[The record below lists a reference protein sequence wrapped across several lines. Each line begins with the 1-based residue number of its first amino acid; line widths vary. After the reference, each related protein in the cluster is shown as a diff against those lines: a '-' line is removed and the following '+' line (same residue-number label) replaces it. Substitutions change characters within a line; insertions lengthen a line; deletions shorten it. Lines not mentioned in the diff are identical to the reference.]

1 MLNTKLVSSMEK
13 GFLDSPIEQFEAL
26 HTLSALR
33 NERVFFQL
41 FHTSDGD
48 APQRMMPQLR
58 VSGSLSALVTA
69 RTVEQVPVV
78 MPVYEGQTDDNY
90 LRTTPGLYPD
100 VLQPLHYG
108 AGMSVRRT
116 QVHAGWFEL
125 ALDGQPAG
133 EYPLTG
139 ELVDAQG
146 TALASHTL
154 TVEVLDAM
162 LPPQELI
169 LTQWF
174 HCDSLAHY
182 YHCPVWSDRHWEV
195 IENFARTAVR
205 NGINLLL
212 TPVFTPPLDTAVGGE
227 RLTCQ
232 LVDVTLC
239 GSPETGTYTFGFD
252 RLDRWVAMCDRVGVR
267 YFEISHLFTQ
277 WGAAHAPKVMVR
289 VDGEEKKLFGW
300 DTDATGVAYV
310 RFLRAFLTAFLAHM
324 RKNGNDRRCFF
335 HISDEPSGEQL
346 ESYRA
351 AKAAVA
357 DLLEGYPVM
366 DALSNV
372 DFYRQGVVATPIPS
386 NDHIDAFIEAGAQGL
401 WTYYCCGQCLHVSN
415 RLIAMPLWRTRSIG
429 MQFFKY
435 RIKGFLQWAYNF
447 YQNCSSVNPINPFT
461 DVSGEYWVP
470 AGDTCSVYPAQDGS
484 ALESIR
490 ILSFYEA
497 LQDQRAMELAAS
509 LVGYDRVVAE
519 MEKVFGEIR
528 FSRCAHRA
536 RALQDV
542 RDAVNRLIR
551 EHVKEA

>member
-1 MLNTKLVSSMEK
+1 M
-13 GFLDSPIEQFEAL
+13 
-26 HTLSALR
+26 
-33 NERVFFQL
+33 
-41 FHTSDGD
+41 
-48 APQRMMPQLR
+48 
-58 VSGSLSALVTA
+58 
-69 RTVEQVPVV
+69 
-78 MPVYEGQTDDNY
+78 
-90 LRTTPGLYPD
+90 
-100 VLQPLHYG
+100 
-108 AGMSVRRT
+108 
-116 QVHAGWFEL
+116 
-125 ALDGQPAG
+125 
-133 EYPLTG
+133 
-139 ELVDAQG
+139 
-146 TALASHTL
+146 
-154 TVEVLDAM
+154 
-162 LPPQELI
+162 
-169 LTQWF
+169 
-174 HCDSLAHY
+174 
-182 YHCPVWSDRHWEV
+182 
-195 IENFARTAVR
+195 
-205 NGINLLL
+205 
-212 TPVFTPPLDTAVGGE
+212 
-227 RLTCQ
+227 
-232 LVDVTLC
+232 DVTLC

-528 FSRCAHRA
+528 FSRCAHSA